1 LSLPHALLT
10 ALAEQPGSGSD
21 LARRFDKSIGYFWQA
36 THQQIYRE
44 LARLEASNWIQAL
57 PAEDGRG
64 RKRRYQILE
73 AGRHELKRWTAEAQ
87 SPSPIRDDLLVR
99 LRAEAVVGP
108 TGLRE
113 ELRAL
118 AEQHRQKLAKYRAIE
133 VRDFAANSQDLE
145 NKLQH
150 LVLMSGITYETYRL
164 TLCDEAIALLD
175 QQEDRIT

>member
-1 LSLPHALLT
+1 MSLPHALLT

-21 LARRFDKSIGYFWQA
+21 LARRFDRSIGYFWQA

-44 LARLEASNWIQAL
+44 LARLEASDWIEAL

-64 RKRRYQILE
+64 GKRRYLILE
-73 AGRHELKRWTAEAQ
+73 AGRQELKRWTAEAQ
-87 SPSPIRDDLLVR
+87 APSPIRDELLVR

-113 ELRAL
+113 ELIAL

-133 VRDFAANSQDLE
+133 ARDFSSNSQSLE
-145 NKLQH
+145 NRLQH
-150 LVLMSGITYETYRL
+150 LVLTSGITYETYRL

-175 QQEDRIT
+175 QQVDRIT